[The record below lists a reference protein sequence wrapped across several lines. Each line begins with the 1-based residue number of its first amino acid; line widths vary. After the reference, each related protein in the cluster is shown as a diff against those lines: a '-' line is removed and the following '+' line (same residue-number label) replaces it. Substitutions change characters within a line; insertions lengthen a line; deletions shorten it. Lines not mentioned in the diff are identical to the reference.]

1 MKRSQRVFLTKR
13 VVGCVIGIGAASFL
27 ALASQERVRAEQ
39 TQDTSLS
46 AFMRKK
52 LDSSSLI
59 LEGLTVEDKKLISEG
74 ADALLKMSNVEKWN
88 VLADNDYREFNRD
101 FRNSVRKLDE
111 AAKAKNFDNATLQWF
126 DAVKACVEC
135 HKYVRSQRP
144 ALKK

>member
-1 MKRSQRVFLTKR
+1 MERSQAVVMTKR
-13 VVGCVIGIGAASFL
+13 VVGCMIVIGSVGFL
-27 ALASQERVRAEQ
+27 ALISQDRARAEQ
-39 TQDTSLS
+39 AQDTSLS
-46 AFMRKK
+46 TFMRQK
-52 LDSSSLI
+52 LDNSSLI
-59 LEGLTVEDKKLISEG
+59 LEGLTVEDEKLISEG

-101 FRNSVRKLDE
+101 FRNAVRKLDE

-144 ALKK
+144 AIKN

>member
-1 MKRSQRVFLTKR
+1 MERSQAVVMTKR
-13 VVGCVIGIGAASFL
+13 VVGCMIVIGSVGFL
-27 ALASQERVRAEQ
+27 ALISQDRARAEQ
-39 TQDTSLS
+39 AQDTSLS
-46 AFMRKK
+46 AFMRQK
-52 LDSSSLI
+52 LDNSSLI
-59 LEGLTVEDKKLISEG
+59 LEGLTVENEKLISEG

-101 FRNSVRKLDE
+101 FRNAVRKLDE

-144 ALKK
+144 ALKN

>member
-1 MKRSQRVFLTKR
+1 MGYSQSNLLTKR
-13 VVGCVIGIGAASFL
+13 ILGCVIAIGAAGFL
-27 ALASQERVRAEQ
+27 ALSSQERARAEQ
-39 TQDTSLS
+39 AQDTSLS
-46 AFMRKK
+46 AFMRQK
-52 LDSSSLI
+52 LDNSSLI
-59 LEGLTVEDKKLISEG
+59 LEGLTVENEKLISEG

-101 FRNSVRKLDE
+101 FRNAVRKLDE

>member
-1 MKRSQRVFLTKR
+1 VKRIL
-13 VVGCVIGIGAASFL
+13 GCVIAIGATGFL
-27 ALASQERVRAEQ
+27 ALLSQERARAEQ
-39 TQDTSLS
+39 TQDASLS
-46 AFMRKK
+46 AFMRQK
-52 LDSSSLI
+52 LDNSSLI
-59 LEGLTVEDKKLISEG
+59 LEGLTVENEKLISEG

-101 FRNSVRKLDE
+101 FRNAVRKLDE

-144 ALKK
+144 TIKK